1 MLWSIPWYL
10 GLPFESTSSFV
21 PVIASG
27 TAVTS
32 CAKNPSTILES
43 PLKLNLY
50 GLSVF
55 NLVIPSD
62 IALVF
67 SFNL

>member
-1 MLWSIPWYL
+1 MLS
-10 GLPFESTSSFV
+10 ESTASFV

-32 CAKNPSTILES
+32 CAKNPSTVVVES
-43 PLKLNLY
+43 ALKLNLY

-55 NLVIPSD
+55 NLVMPSD
-62 IALVF
+62 IAVTF
-67 SFNL
+67 SFSR